1 MANQIAGRVIAL
13 SQVKEVASSDPSKG
27 AVKKRELYIDCT
39 RYDPYT
45 GERSQY
51 ENKPLLEFG
60 GDKVLAKL
68 ESLNLKTND
77 IVKVS
82 FDIQGTPYKD
92 KNTGKMRVFTAI
104 RCYDI
109 EVTRRAD
116 GSAPA
121 PQASAQAPSFD
132 AAPTTQA
139 PRVVS
144 HEPQQQATSPTDNPF
159 YGAPIYNDDPNGGL
173 PF

>member
-1 MANQIAGRVIAL
+1 MANQISGKVIAL
-13 SQVKEVASSDPSKG
+13 SDVKTVASADPSKP
-27 AVKKRELYIDCT
+27 AMKKRELYMDCT

-68 ESLNLKTND
+68 ETLHLKKGDVVT
-77 IVKVS
+77 VS
-82 FDIQGTPYKD
+82 FDIQGTPYKKD
-92 KNTGKMRVFTAI
+92 GVMKVYTAI

-109 EVTRRAD
+109 EVRRRAD
-116 GSAPA
+116 GSIPQPQPSYESNHHPTGASPFPPQENAAPA
-121 PQASAQAPSFD
+121 GAS
-132 AAPTTQA
+132 
-139 PRVVS
+139 VN
-144 HEPQQQATSPTDNPF
+144 TD
-159 YGAPIYNDDPNGGL
+159 GVL

>member
-1 MANQIAGRVIAL
+1 MANQISGRVIAL
-13 SQVKEVASSDPSKG
+13 SQVKEVASSDPSKP
-27 AVKKRELYIDCT
+27 AMKKRELYMDCT
-39 RYDPYT
+39 RFDPYT
-45 GERSQY
+45 GERSQF

-68 ESLNLKTND
+68 ESLNLKPND

-92 KNTGKMRVFTAI
+92 KNTGKMRVYTAI

-109 EVTRRAD
+109 EVSRRAD
-116 GSAPA
+116 GSVPQTAAPQPQQPAPQPQPQPAPAPA
-121 PQASAQAPSFD
+121 PQSVNDPL
-132 AAPTTQA
+132 P
-139 PRVVS
+139 
-144 HEPQQQATSPTDNPF
+144 EPA
-159 YGAPIYNDDPNGGL
+159 NDGL

>member
-1 MANQIAGRVIAL
+1 MANQISGRVIAL
-13 SQVKEVASSDPSKG
+13 SQVKEVASSDPSKP
-27 AVKKRELYIDCT
+27 AMKKRELYMDCT
-39 RYDPYT
+39 RFDPYT
-45 GERSQY
+45 GERSQF

-68 ESLNLKTND
+68 ESLNIKPND

-92 KNTGKMRVFTAI
+92 KNTGKMRVYTAI

-109 EVTRRAD
+109 EVSRRAD
-116 GSAPA
+116 GSVPQTAAPQPQQSAPQPQPQPAPAPA
-121 PQASAQAPSFD
+121 PQPVND
-132 AAPTTQA
+132 PL
-139 PRVVS
+139 P
-144 HEPQQQATSPTDNPF
+144 EPA
-159 YGAPIYNDDPNGGL
+159 NDGL